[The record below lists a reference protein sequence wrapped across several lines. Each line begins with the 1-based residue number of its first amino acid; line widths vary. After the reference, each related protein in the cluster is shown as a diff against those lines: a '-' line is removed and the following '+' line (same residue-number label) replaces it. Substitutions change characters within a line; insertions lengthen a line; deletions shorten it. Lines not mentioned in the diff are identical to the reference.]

1 MVNVMKT
8 STVLINYSFLLVS
21 FSFYLFTRTLFNQ
34 IEKIITF

>member
-21 FSFYLFTRTLFNQ
+21 FNFYLLTRTLFYQ
-34 IEKIITF
+34 IEKIFTF